1 MVEWTDKRVS
11 IAIFS
16 SSNRSLGFEHR
27 VDTTNCKANH
37 MSAWKALHVLP
48 SIGQERAQRQK

>member
-11 IAIFS
+11 IAILS

-27 VDTTNCKANH
+27 VDTTDCIVNH
-37 MSAWKALHVLP
+37 MLAWQALYVVP